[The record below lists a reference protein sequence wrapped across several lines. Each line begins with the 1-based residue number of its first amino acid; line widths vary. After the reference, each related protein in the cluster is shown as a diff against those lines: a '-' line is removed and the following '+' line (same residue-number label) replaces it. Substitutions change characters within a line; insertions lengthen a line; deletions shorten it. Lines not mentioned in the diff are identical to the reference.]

1 MKQFNP
7 VKVLQKIYPVDWE
20 EQIENIKYEGKWEEF
35 LALKSAEELAQ
46 FLYTYMK

>member
-7 VKVLQKIYPVDWE
+7 LKVLQKIYPGEWE
-20 EQIENIKYEGKWEEF
+20 EQVENIKYEGKWEEF

>member
-7 VKVLQKIYPVDWE
+7 VKVLQKIYPGEWE
-20 EQIENIKYEGKWEEF
+20 EQVENIKYEGKWEEF
-35 LALKSAEELAQ
+35 LALKSAVELAQ